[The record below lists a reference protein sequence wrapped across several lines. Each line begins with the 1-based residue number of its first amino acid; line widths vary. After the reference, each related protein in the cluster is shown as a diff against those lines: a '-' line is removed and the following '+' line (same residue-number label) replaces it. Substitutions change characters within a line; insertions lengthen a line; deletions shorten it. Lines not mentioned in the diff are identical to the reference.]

1 MSSEGTLIPDSLND
15 DLYFNLDRVLLL
27 MRRNIL
33 DALYAQQVSPEQ
45 WEILQYID
53 NHEGIS
59 QAKLTNLSLKDKGN
73 ISRIISR
80 MIRHGW
86 IHRSTEKPKGFII
99 RLTTLGRQVKDSL
112 PQMRNQ
118 HLTRTL
124 RHLSKNEQTDL
135 IYNLKKLRIMMG
147 DDAAVTAAHD

>member
-1 MSSEGTLIPDSLND
+1 MIPDSLND

-33 DALYAQQVSPEQ
+33 DALCAQQVSPEQ

-53 NHEGIS
+53 NHKGIS
-59 QAKLTNLSLKDKGN
+59 QVRLTNLSLKDKGN
-73 ISRIISR
+73 ISRIICR
-80 MIRHGW
+80 MIKHGW
-86 IHRSTEKPKGFII
+86 VHRSPDKPKGFTI

-112 PQMRNQ
+112 PQVRSQ
-118 HLTRTL
+118 HLMRTL

>member
-1 MSSEGTLIPDSLND
+1 MIPDSLND

-33 DALYAQQVSPEQ
+33 DALCAQQVSPEQ

-59 QAKLTNLSLKDKGN
+59 QVKLTSLSLKDKGN

-80 MIRHGW
+80 MIKHGW
-86 IHRSTEKPKGFII
+86 LHRSPEKPKGFVI

-112 PQMRNQ
+112 PQMRNR
-118 HLTRTL
+118 HLMRIL
-124 RHLSKNEQTDL
+124 RHLSKHEHTDL
-135 IYNLKKLRIMMG
+135 IYNLKKLRIMLG
-147 DDAAVTAAHD
+147 DDAAVAITQD